1 MELICSDS
9 HSQQYEEKL
18 EELEGAVVQRSS
30 EDEEM
35 LVSQQN
41 EYERELTQQRQL
53 YEEKVTELDRLQ
65 SQRKVCVY
73 STLPLTV
80 R

>member
-1 MELICSDS
+1 M
-9 HSQQYEEKL
+9 
-18 EELEGAVVQRSS
+18 VQRSS
-30 EDEEM
+30 QEEES
-35 LVSQQN
+35 LVSQRV
-41 EYERELTQQRQL
+41 EYERELTQQRQF

-73 STLPLTV
+73 LTLPLTV